1 MTFSKVQDSNQSFSK
16 TIEDQIGNSIDI
28 EQSSI
33 PYEYTNKDVVHY
45 EDSEMKINLY
55 ENILLGKYFPVI
67 KNSCTLKTISRE
79 DQFRYNYRPEL
90 LSTDTYG
97 TPSLWYIIMRCN
109 NCEDINDFKDL
120 PTVYLHDIVTIE
132 NCISNE
138 EFIKA
143 KTVL

>member
-16 TIEDQIGNSIDI
+16 TIEGQISNSIDI

-33 PYEYTNKDVVHY
+33 PYEYTNKDVAHY
-45 EDSEMKINLY
+45 ENSEMKINLY

-120 PTVYLHDIVTIE
+120 PTVYLPDIVTIE
-132 NCISNE
+132 NCIFNE

>member
-16 TIEDQIGNSIDI
+16 TIEDQISNSIDI

-33 PYEYTNKDVVHY
+33 PYEYTNKDVAHY
-45 EDSEMKINLY
+45 ENSEMKINLY

-120 PTVYLHDIVTIE
+120 PIVYLPDIVTIE

>member
-16 TIEDQIGNSIDI
+16 TIEDQISNSIDI

-33 PYEYTNKDVVHY
+33 PYEYTNKDVAHY
-45 EDSEMKINLY
+45 ENSEMKINLY

-120 PTVYLHDIVTIE
+120 PTVYLPDIVIIE